1 METCLKAYFNLPRE
15 IREPRDQ
22 FQPGIFLNKREK
34 PGNEVVAREH
44 SLPGETMSL
53 NERKKEEILDSLLT
67 RNLVSLKELTTLT
80 HVSWHICH

>member
-1 METCLKAYFNLPRE
+1 METCLKAYFNLPSE

-53 NERKKEEILDSLLT
+53 DD
-67 RNLVSLKELTTLT
+67 
-80 HVSWHICH
+80 